1 MSIMYCDDHLV
12 RVTLCGLG
20 VDASTRCVTG
30 APVMSAISLLV
41 VTRSIEG
48 FKKRAAV
55 GDNTPG
61 LQDGQSS
68 EALVYAD
75 ESKLTAVEGDR
86 LKAVLTLS

>member
-1 MSIMYCDDHLV
+1 MPIMYCDDHLV

-30 APVMSAISLLV
+30 APFMSAISLLMV
-41 VTRSIEG
+41 IRSIEG

-61 LQDGQSS
+61 LQDRHSS
-68 EALVYAD
+68 EALAYAD
-75 ESKLTAVEGDR
+75 EPKLTAVECD
-86 LKAVLTLS
+86 